1 VDLDTYRHY
10 CLKKKGV
17 KETFPFG
24 ENTLVFKVIGKMFT
38 ATDIEEFTSI
48 NLKVQPELGA
58 ELREQYVGVVP
69 GYHMNK
75 KHWITVMMDGS
86 VPDKLIMEWID
97 NSYLLVAKALP
108 KADREKILKA
118 NIR

>member
-1 VDLDTYRHY
+1 MDLDSYRTY

-24 ENTLVFKVIGKMFT
+24 ENTLVFKVMGKMFS
-38 ATDIEEFTSI
+38 ATDIEEFSSI
-48 NLKVQPELGA
+48 NLKVDPELGA
-58 ELREQYVGVVP
+58 ELREQYASVVP

-86 VPDKLIMEWID
+86 ISDKLIKQWID
-97 NSYLLVAKALP
+97 NSYLLTAKGLP
-108 KADREKILKA
+108 KADRAKLLID
-118 NIR
+118 